1 MDQQIALDL
10 TTVAP
15 LRARIAE
22 WRATRTH
29 RGAPMPAALWAA
41 AVGVARRH
49 GVGPTARAL
58 GVDYATLQR
67 RLASDGAGPTAAAPT
82 FLDLGVAAPL
92 GLGACVIAVEG
103 PRGRRLR
110 LDVSDLRVPDL
121 LALVH
126 ATWGHAG

>member
-1 MDQQIALDL
+1 MAHTPTDL
-10 TTVAP
+10 TTATETI
-15 LRARIAE
+15 RGRIVE

-41 AVGVARRH
+41 AVDVARRH

-58 GVDYATLQR
+58 GVDYATLKR
-67 RLASDGAGPTAAAPT
+67 RLATDGEGSSAVVPT
-82 FLDLGVAAPL
+82 FLDLGVTAPL

-110 LDVSDLRVPDL
+110 LEVSDLRVPDL

-126 ATWGHAG
+126 AAWGHAG